1 MQLMTNGRRLQM
13 ELKERSIILQFSG
26 ENGEKTI
33 DGLNV
38 RFSVRQMCYAFGSQ
52 AQISIFNLSMQDV
65 NYLTLFSPFFSSKK
79 RNTVKISAG
88 YDNNIVPI
96 FEGDVW
102 QALPT
107 KHGADIVL
115 NIKAVKGLFGG
126 RQIVSKVIKNKAKR
140 IPVREVC
147 KQTASWLKLPLNYLA
162 TSNKVLDT
170 FVMTGNVTEAIK
182 KINSI
187 GDVVAF
193 EEDNQL
199 KVIDV
204 KNPKGTGTRVI
215 SEETGMIGIPAI
227 DHFGATIKIFMDN
240 TVKLGDKIQL
250 KSKLIPSANGDYYV
264 YCITHDGA
272 LREQQFY
279 STLKCRRGGMI

>member
-1 MQLMTNGRRLQM
+1 M
-13 ELKERSIILQFSG
+13 ELKERNIILQFTG

-38 RFSVRQMCYAFGSQ
+38 RFSVRQVCYAFGSQ
-52 AQISIFNLSMQDV
+52 AQISIYNLSMQDV

-107 KHGADIVL
+107 KNGADIVL

-126 RQIVSKVIKNKAKR
+126 KKITSKVIKNKAKR
-140 IPVREVC
+140 IPLHDVC
-147 KQTASWLKLPLNYLA
+147 QKVAGWLDLPLNFLA
-162 TSNKVLDT
+162 KTQKTLDT

-182 KINSI
+182 KINSV

-193 EEDNQL
+193 VEDNQL
-199 KVIDV
+199 KVIDA
-204 KNPKGTGTRVI
+204 KNPQGTGTRLV
-215 SEETGMIGIPAI
+215 SEDTGMIGIPAI
-227 DHFGATIKIFMDN
+227 DHFGATVKIFMDN

-264 YCITHDGA
+264 YCIQHDGA

>member
-1 MQLMTNGRRLQM
+1 MNLWNLPVVDM
-13 ELKERSIILQFSG
+13 ELKNRNIILQFTG

-33 DGLNV
+33 DGLNI
-38 RFSVRQMCYAFGSQ
+38 RFSVRQVCYAFGSQ

-88 YDNNIVPI
+88 YDNNIQPI

-107 KHGADIVL
+107 KNGADIVL

-126 RQIVSKVIKNKAKR
+126 KRITSKVIKSSIKQ
-140 IPVREVC
+140 IPLHDVC
-147 KQTASWLKLPLNYLA
+147 QQVSTWLGLPLNYLA
-162 TSNKVLDT
+162 SSNKTLDT
-170 FVMTGNVTEAIK
+170 FVLTGNVTDAIR
-182 KINSI
+182 KINNV
-187 GDVVAF
+187 GGVVAF
-193 EEDNQL
+193 VEDDQL
-199 KVIDV
+199 KVIDS
-204 KNPKGTGTRVI
+204 KNPKGTGTRLV
-215 SEETGMIGIPAI
+215 SEDTGMVGIPAI
-227 DHFGATIKIFMDN
+227 DHFGATVKIFMDN

-250 KSKLIPSANGDYYV
+250 KSKLIPSANGDYFV
-264 YCITHDGA
+264 YCIQHDGA

>member
-1 MQLMTNGRRLQM
+1 M

-79 RNTVKISAG
+79 RNKVKISAG

>member
-1 MQLMTNGRRLQM
+1 M
-13 ELKERSIILQFSG
+13 ELKERSIILQFTG

-126 RQIVSKVIKNKAKR
+126 RKITSKVIKNKAKR

-147 KQTASWLKLPLNYLA
+147 KQVASWLNTPLNYLA

-193 EEDNQL
+193 MEDDQL

-204 KNPKGTGTRVI
+204 KNPKGTGTRLV
-215 SEETGMIGIPAI
+215 SEESGMVGIPAI
-227 DHFGATIKIFMDN
+227 DHFGATVKIFMDN

>member
-1 MQLMTNGRRLQM
+1 M